1 MGYVTRVTP
10 SGNNLFSPNIGGHW
24 TATQPSPCIR
34 GPCLPKNK
42 QIHSVRMDIMD
53 IKAVYVG
60 DYAGKF
66 CGQLNVY

>member
-53 IKAVYVG
+53 IIKQYMLAIMLVS
-60 DYAGKF
+60 F
-66 CGQLNVY
+66 GQLNVY